1 MREGAIYQ
9 VFERRVG
16 RERNFGVPVN
26 LETLASIDIDTLALA
41 YLNKHKSSE
50 SFNLD
55 ILIPLQPLLD
65 NLEESAYELLGLAL
79 GDTTAVAKEVSNIL

>member
-1 MREGAIYQ
+1 MH
-9 VFERRVG
+9 VS
-16 RERNFGVPVN
+16 
-26 LETLASIDIDTLALA
+26 LETLAGIDIDTLALA
-41 YLNKHKSSE
+41 YLNKLKSSE